1 MKAKKQDIITSS
13 MRLFN
18 KEGYQSPGVDRIAEV
33 AGVSKMTFY
42 RYFPDKES
50 LIIVILEEKL
60 LQFLTDLGQV
70 VEKRASTREKLF
82 AIFEYYDKW
91 FSGAEFNGCMF
102 TRAVVEF
109 GNTISAVGEINAR
122 FKAGLGAMIRNILF
136 SCLKPEPAERTA
148 FVIVMLIDGAISASQ
163 SQTITSKEYP
173 PAMIAWMATKAFIY
187 SEGGTL

>member
-1 MKAKKQDIITSS
+1 

-18 KEGYQSPGVDRIAEV
+18 KEGYQSPGIDRIAEV

-60 LQFLTDLGQV
+60 HQFLRDISQV
-70 VEKRASTREKLF
+70 TERQSSTKEKLF

-91 FSGAEFNGCMF
+91 FSGPDFNGCMF
-102 TRAVVEF
+102 TRAMVEF
-109 GNTISAVGEINAR
+109 GNSISAIGEINAR
-122 FKAGLGAMIRNILF
+122 FKSGLSNLIRDIIL

-148 FVIVMLIDGAISASQ
+148 FIIVMLIDGAITASQ
-163 SQTITSKEYP
+163 SQGMTAKEYP
-173 PAMIAWMATKAFIY
+173 PAMIAWIATKAIIY
-187 SEGGTL
+187 SEGGKL